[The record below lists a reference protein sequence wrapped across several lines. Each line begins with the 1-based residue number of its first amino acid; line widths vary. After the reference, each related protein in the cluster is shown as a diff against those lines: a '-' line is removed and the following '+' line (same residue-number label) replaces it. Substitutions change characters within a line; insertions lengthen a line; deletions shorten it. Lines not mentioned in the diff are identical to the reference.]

1 MPADDKTAGDSQ
13 SGYTSLG
20 DDQILFIG
28 GKYVR
33 SSDGATF
40 PVTNPMTGQKIYD
53 CASATAD
60 DYTRAIE
67 AAHHAFQSWSRT
79 GPSARRLVLLR
90 AADILETYLDKDAPE
105 LLSSEVS
112 ATRAWV
118 RLNVLSTVNV
128 LREVAG
134 LATHIKGEI
143 VPADR
148 PGTTILVERQAV
160 GVNFAIAPWN
170 APINLTARAI
180 ACPLICGNTIV
191 LKPSE
196 YSPKSQHL
204 VVRALSEAGLPPG
217 CLNFLPTSPARTPA
231 VTEHAVKH
239 PKVQRVNFTG
249 SDRVGR
255 IIAGWASEV
264 LKRCVLELGGKAPV
278 IVLEDA
284 DVADAVEAVVFG
296 ALSNSGQVCMST
308 ERVIVHRSIMDE
320 FRTKILERIAQLRTG
335 NHIEDPDV
343 SISGLF
349 TPASAANVLKLME
362 SAVEKG
368 AKVIAGDMAIS
379 GPNKTIMCPHVLE
392 GVTAEMD
399 VFHKESF
406 GPILCLFEFDTEEEA
421 IASANNSDFSLCA
434 SVFSRDIMHALNV
447 ARQVRAGSC
456 HVNGPTVYIEATLP
470 NGGVGGSS
478 GYGRFGGIAGVEEF
492 TERKIISLA
501 APGQK
506 YNI

>member
-1 MPADDKTAGDSQ
+1 VTIHITAGQKPTPAERREKKYGKHTHTMPADDKTAGDSQ

-20 DDQILFIG
+20 DDQLLFIG

-67 AAHHAFQSWSRT
+67 AAHDAFQSWSRT

-170 APINLTARAI
+170 AP
-180 ACPLICGNTIV
+180 
-191 LKPSE
+191 
-196 YSPKSQHL
+196 
-204 VVRALSEAGLPPG
+204 VRS
-217 CLNFLPTSPARTPA
+217 CS
-231 VTEHAVKH
+231 
-239 PKVQRVNFTG
+239 
-249 SDRVGR
+249 SD
-255 IIAGWASEV
+255 
-264 LKRCVLELGGKAPV
+264 
-278 IVLEDA
+278 
-284 DVADAVEAVVFG
+284 
-296 ALSNSGQVCMST
+296 Q
-308 ERVIVHRSIMDE
+308 
-320 FRTKILERIAQLRTG
+320 
-335 NHIEDPDV
+335 
-343 SISGLF
+343 
-349 TPASAANVLKLME
+349 
-362 SAVEKG
+362 
-368 AKVIAGDMAIS
+368 
-379 GPNKTIMCPHVLE
+379 
-392 GVTAEMD
+392 
-399 VFHKESF
+399 
-406 GPILCLFEFDTEEEA
+406 
-421 IASANNSDFSLCA
+421 
-434 SVFSRDIMHALNV
+434 
-447 ARQVRAGSC
+447 
-456 HVNGPTVYIEATLP
+456 
-470 NGGVGGSS
+470 
-478 GYGRFGGIAGVEEF
+478 
-492 TERKIISLA
+492 
-501 APGQK
+501 
-506 YNI
+506 